1 MEASVRHSFSFPV
14 QRSCVPSLFF
24 PTVLSSSLSY
34 PRSPLLVGFHLVI
47 LFLSS
52 SFVVRP
58 THGQYIIGSYLYNQ
72 TYAEGNSLLT
82 AQLRDHPDLENIFYP
97 NKYRLPR
104 DFYVYQPP
112 NRDTEYTQNVI
123 LNPCSNYEYDCCF
136 DTYGTPEYSYVE
148 NNASLATYGTRST
161 LNDDGDVMDI
171 DTSRRPDDELFI
183 DESCEGENL
192 PLGRTDCV
200 MSRVAR
206 RSFSLLPRC
215 WNVNDSVIAD
225 ANCRSPADG
234 TPLPLCLEVAV
245 TQTAFI
251 LECGGDFA
259 TNEHCGTYLEIHRP
273 ARADKLSEVR
283 LRAMYSSGYR
293 MTVISTSYKGD
304 SGRTICYDP
313 IKKGAYEI
321 WWVMRTLYNFIVER
335 RIPFKV
341 VSPEC
346 DWDPENNRFLPY
358 ATLYNTDGTRKARS
372 LAGLNPFDPMKLL
385 FTRPRIEGKNTNPG
399 IGMGSTYIPTDGTT
413 YHSTA
418 RWDEATWHNVYTYTY
433 TPDKPDYT
441 VRRGKI
447 EPSFDEQAALADL
460 VRRRG
465 YRRLQDVP
473 EHELDAIYIELEYY
487 TPEKE
492 LLKKNKRRTA
502 EIELFSSDSSS
513 SVSSEDEKGGETGE
527 TEEDRDNWE
536 KYSEE
541 EEKEEQQ
548 YESSVPLSFERNNRL
563 RNVDDNG
570 EKKGPSSVSSVEKD
584 TFSLPRRTV
593 VDYSNAEGLV
603 HPIRNEGG

>member
-1 MEASVRHSFSFPV
+1 MVHSQF
-14 QRSCVPSLFF
+14 
-24 PTVLSSSLSY
+24 
-34 PRSPLLVGFHLVI
+34 I
-47 LFLSS
+47 K
-52 SFVVRP
+52 
-58 THGQYIIGSYLYNQ
+58 GSYLYNQ
-72 TYAEGNSLLT
+72 TYAEGNALLT

-123 LNPCSNYEYDCCF
+123 LNPCQNYEYDCCF
-136 DTYGTPEYSYVE
+136 DTYGTPEYLYIES
-148 NNASLATYGTRST
+148 NASLSNYGTRAT
-161 LNDDGDVMDI
+161 LTDDGEVMDI

-206 RSFSLLPRC
+206 RSFPLLPRC

-234 TPLPLCLEVAV
+234 TALPLCLEVAV

-251 LECGGDFA
+251 LECGGNFA

-304 SGRTICYDP
+304 SGKTICYDP

-358 ATLYNTDGTRKARS
+358 ATLYKTDGVTRNARI
-372 LAGLNPFDPMKLL
+372 LAGLDPFDPKKLL
-385 FTRPRIEGKNTNPG
+385 FTRPRIEGKNTKPG
-399 IGMGSTYIPTDGTT
+399 IGMGSTYISMDSST
-413 YHSTA
+413 YHRTA

-447 EPSFDEQAALADL
+447 EPSFEEQAALADL

-473 EHELDAIYIELEYY
+473 EHELDAIYLELEYY
-487 TPEKE
+487 YPPNKQEKSIE
-492 LLKKNKRRTA
+492 NLNHHNENNNNKQS
-502 EIELFSSDSSS
+502 LSSSIPPILSHEGESISSS
-513 SVSSEDEKGGETGE
+513 SSSSSSILSDTTNEQ
-527 TEEDRDNWE
+527 
-536 KYSEE
+536 KYT
-541 EEKEEQQ
+541 
-548 YESSVPLSFERNNRL
+548 YI
-563 RNVDDNG
+563 
-570 EKKGPSSVSSVEKD
+570 PSSSSPSNLRS
-584 TFSLPRRTV
+584 TGSSHPISSSSTV
-593 VDYSNAEGLV
+593 DNEPPEQFVKPTPKPVDYSNAEGLV
-603 HPIRNEGG
+603 HPIRNG